1 MTSSTSYSCICDHNF
16 TMTAADVCRPARI
29 QNRVFLDYVT
39 LNDMTG
45 LTASKAYTYAH
56 SELYSDIPNNTN
68 VTIIAIVDG
77 EGSTTSRNFIEYT
90 IVAKA
95 ASLTTSTA
103 VEDLFDYLSNEGSR
117 V

>member
-1 MTSSTSYSCICDHNF
+1 
-16 TMTAADVCRPARI
+16 MTAADVCRPARI

-77 EGSTTSRNFIEYT
+77 EGSTNFIEYT